1 MLKNRLQRSERN
13 NPTLTGKLQ
22 TVIENR
28 EIGIIVIQR
37 FYLTKLTRLD
47 VLDDDSSHMP
57 PIFGIS
63 TIDLVDQISLE
74 QVGFS
79 KAGH

>member
-1 MLKNRLQRSERN
+1 MLKNRLQRSVRN
-13 NPTLTGKLQ
+13 HPTLTGKLR
-22 TVIENR
+22 TVIGYR
-28 EIGIIVIQR
+28 DIGITATQR
-37 FYLTKLTRLD
+37 LYLSKLTRLD

-57 PIFGIS
+57 PISETS

-79 KAGH
+79 KADH

>member
-13 NPTLTGKLQ
+13 RPTLNGKLQ
-22 TVIENR
+22 TVIGSR
-28 EIGIIVIQR
+28 EIGITVMQR
-37 FYLTKLTRLD
+37 LYLTKLTRLD

-57 PIFGIS
+57 PISETS

-79 KAGH
+79 KADH

>member
-28 EIGIIVIQR
+28 EIGIIVIQC

-57 PIFGIS
+57 PISETS

-79 KAGH
+79 KADH